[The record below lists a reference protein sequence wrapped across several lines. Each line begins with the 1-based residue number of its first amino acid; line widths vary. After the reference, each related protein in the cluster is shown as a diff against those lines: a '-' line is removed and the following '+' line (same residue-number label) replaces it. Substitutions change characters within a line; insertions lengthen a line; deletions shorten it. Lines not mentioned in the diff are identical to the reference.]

1 MQRVLSSSW
10 LVSRRRFLGTAGAAT
25 LTLSPLPAL
34 ADTTIKL
41 PLPGRPDERS
51 ITTEFPQKGALILQ
65 RTRPPLL
72 ETPIEVFDQ
81 SVFTPNDKFYVRWHW
96 SNIPTSVDVNSFRLA
111 VRGHVNQSL
120 SPSLNDLMAFPRVE
134 LVAINQCSGNSRGYF
149 QPRVPGA
156 QWSHGAMGNARW
168 TGVRL
173 KDVLDRAGVKAGA
186 VQIRFNGMDEP
197 IVPDAPDF
205 MKSLNIDHARDGEV
219 MLAYG
224 MNGETLPL
232 LNGFPLRPHRTRLV
246 FDLLG
251 QDAQ

>member
-1 MQRVLSSSW
+1 MQQVVASSS
-10 LVSRRRFLGTAGAAT
+10 LVSRRRFLGTAGAVT
-25 LTLSPLPAL
+25 LTLSPVTAL
-34 ADTTIKL
+34 ADATIKL
-41 PLPGRPDERS
+41 PLPGGPDERS
-51 ITTEFPQKGALILQ
+51 ITSEFPQKGALILQ

-81 SVFTPNDKFYVRWHW
+81 SVLTPNDKFYVRWHW

-111 VRGHVNQSL
+111 VRGQVNQSL
-120 SPSLNDLMAFPRVE
+120 SLSLDDLMSFPRVE

-186 VQIRFNGMDEP
+186 VQVRFNGMDEP
-197 IVPDAPDF
+197 VVPDAPDF
-205 MKSLNIDHARDGEV
+205 MRSLDIEGVGPKSRHVFRRP
-219 MLAYG
+219 
-224 MNGETLPL
+224 PL
-232 LNGFPLRPHRTRLV
+232 G
-246 FDLLG
+246 G
-251 QDAQ
+251 QAKSREPW

>member
-1 MQRVLSSSW
+1 MQRVVASSC
-10 LVSRRRFLGTAGAAT
+10 LVSRRRFLGTAGAVT
-25 LTLSPLPAL
+25 LTLSPVTAL
-34 ADTTIKL
+34 ADATIKL
-41 PLPGRPDERS
+41 PLPGGPDERS
-51 ITTEFPQKGALILQ
+51 ITSEFPQKGALILQ

-81 SVFTPNDKFYVRWHW
+81 SVLTPNDKFYVRWHW

-111 VRGHVNQSL
+111 IRGQVNQSL
-120 SPSLNDLMAFPRVE
+120 SLSLDDLMSFPRVE

-186 VQIRFNGMDEP
+186 VQVRLTAWTSP
-197 IVPDAPDF
+197 
-205 MKSLNIDHARDGEV
+205 SC
-219 MLAYG
+219 
-224 MNGETLPL
+224 
-232 LNGFPLRPHRTRLV
+232 RTRPIS
-246 FDLLG
+246 
-251 QDAQ
+251 